1 MTVLNIQSP
10 AFLGYGVIIWQ
21 VFIRMLGYYG
31 AKAVGSIVKKLCK
44 TQVTDG
50 TATSSLNNLQSSC
63 NTQCVGWS
71 GTLSYNNRTNSC
83 KTQVSGAA
91 ATLPLSLCDREQLL
105 TSERVIRDSGEG
117 FIGCQEVRKARGQA
131 GLEVKKLRRYDG
143 RLFTVKSLSFYPP
156 TLLSSDN
163 PLPQSLPQ
171 WREAEKSTSRFT
183 LHTSLKKQVAFTL
196 AEVLITLGIIGVVAA
211 LTMPSLIANHTKSV
225 VEARLEKFYSSMNQ
239 AIRMAELDYGPR
251 ETWFEDNTDLAL
263 KEAWIKKYIIPYMNV
278 VKTDTIRVVSENYF
292 TVYFSDGSAAAMATS
307 NGRDWFFFPG
317 NPERCVSSSPTRHY
331 KDFVGRCA
339 FAFFY
344 NPVPKSTGD
353 GFVQWNFEPY
363 MASWDGKEN
372 SLKNHST
379 YGCNENS
386 SWSAFCTRWIQY
398 NGWKIPKDYPFRVK
412 YR

>member
-1 MTVLNIQSP
+1 MTVLNIQSLV
-10 AFLGYGVIIWQ
+10 FL
-21 VFIRMLGYYG
+21 
-31 AKAVGSIVKKLCK
+31 
-44 TQVTDG
+44 
-50 TATSSLNNLQSSC
+50 
-63 NTQCVGWS
+63 
-71 GTLSYNNRTNSC
+71 
-83 KTQVSGAA
+83 
-91 ATLPLSLCDREQLL
+91 
-105 TSERVIRDSGEG
+105 GEG

-131 GLEVKKLRRYDG
+131 GLEDRKVRRYED

-211 LTMPSLIANHTKSV
+211 LTMPSLIANHTRSV
-225 VEARLEKFYSSMNQ
+225 VEARLEKFYSSINQ

-251 ETWFEDNTDLAL
+251 ETWFEDNNDPAL
-263 KEAWIKKYIIPYMNV
+263 QEAWIKKYIIPYMNV
-278 VKTDTIRVVSENYF
+278 VKTDTIRMGSENYF

-339 FAFFY
+339 FAFYY
-344 NPVPKSTGD
+344 NPVPKSSGD
-353 GFVQWNFEPY
+353 GFAQWNFEPY
-363 MASWDGKEN
+363 MVSWDGKEN

-386 SWSAFCTRWIQY
+386 RWPAFCTRWIQY

-412 YR
+412 Y

>member
-1 MTVLNIQSP
+1 MLQKHKIAHLLRNLGFVLKRSRNKCAMTVLNIQSLV
-10 AFLGYGVIIWQ
+10 FFGDGVIIWQ

-44 TQVTDG
+44 TQV
-50 TATSSLNNLQSSC
+50 A
-63 NTQCVGWS
+63 
-71 GTLSYNNRTNSC
+71 
-83 KTQVSGAA
+83 GAA
-91 ATLPLSLCDREQLL
+91 ATLHQRKEGIDLLIPSLEGRG
-105 TSERVIRDSGEG
+105 SEGVGEN
-117 FIGCQEVRKARGQA
+117 Q
-131 GLEVKKLRRYDG
+131 
-143 RLFTVKSLSFYPP
+143 
-156 TLLSSDN
+156 
-163 PLPQSLPQ
+163 PLPQPSRLGKGAKPTYSQ
-171 WREAEKSTSRFT
+171 NMISTLTLSRKRRGQSTSRFT

-278 VKTDTIRVVSENYF
+278 VKTDTIRVGGADFF
-292 TVYFSDGSAAAMATS
+292 TIYFSDGSAVSIVNS
-307 NGRDWFFFPG
+307 NGRDWHFFPG
-317 NPERCVSSSPTRHY
+317 DPERCVSSSPSRHY
-331 KDFVGRCA
+331 KDYIGRCA
-339 FAFFY
+339 FAFYY

-379 YGCNENS
+379 FGCNENS
-386 SWSAFCTRWIQY
+386 SWPAFCTRWIQY

>member
-1 MTVLNIQSP
+1 MLQKHKIAHLLRNLEFVLKRSRNKCAMTVLNIQSP

-44 TQVTDG
+44 TQV
-50 TATSSLNNLQSSC
+50 A
-63 NTQCVGWS
+63 
-71 GTLSYNNRTNSC
+71 
-83 KTQVSGAA
+83 GAA

-211 LTMPSLIANHTKSV
+211 LTMPSLIANHTRSV
-225 VEARLEKFYSSMNQ
+225 VEARLEKFYSSINQ

-251 ETWFEDNTDLAL
+251 ETWFEDNNDPAL
-263 KEAWIKKYIIPYMNV
+263 QEAWIKKYIIPYMNV
-278 VKTDTIRVVSENYF
+278 VKTDAIRVRGADFF
-292 TVYFSDGSAAAMATS
+292 TIYFSDGSAVSIVDS
-307 NGRDWFFFPG
+307 NGRDWHFFPG
-317 NPERCVSSSPTRHY
+317 DPERCVSSSPSRHY
-331 KDFVGRCA
+331 KDYIGRCA
-339 FAFFY
+339 FAFYY
-344 NPVPKSTGD
+344 NPVPKSSGD
-353 GFVQWNFEPY
+353 GFAQWNFEPY

-386 SWSAFCTRWIQY
+386 RWPAFCTRWIQY

-412 YR
+412 Y

>member
-1 MTVLNIQSP
+1 MTVLNIQSLV
-10 AFLGYGVIIWQ
+10 FFGDGVIIWQ
-21 VFIRMLGYYG
+21 FFIRMLGYYG

-50 TATSSLNNLQSSC
+50 T
-63 NTQCVGWS
+63 
-71 GTLSYNNRTNSC
+71 
-83 KTQVSGAA
+83 

-171 WREAEKSTSRFT
+171 GREAEKSTSRFT

-251 ETWFEDNTDLAL
+251 ETWFEDNNDPAL
-263 KEAWIKKYIIPYMNV
+263 QEAWIKKYIVPYMNV
-278 VKTDTIRVVSENYF
+278 VKTDTIRMGSENYF

-307 NGRDWFFFPG
+307 NGRDWFFPG
-317 NPERCVSSSPTRHY
+317 SPEKCISLSAHRSYAYIT
-331 KDFVGRCA
+331 GRCT
-339 FAFFY
+339 FAFYY
-344 NPVPKSTGD
+344 NPKLKSD
-353 GFVQWNFEPY
+353 GSFYQWNFEPY
-363 MASWDGKEN
+363 MSGWDGTED
-372 SLKNHST
+372 SLKNHPN
-379 YGCNENS
+379 YGCYNENV
-386 SWSAFCTRWIQY
+386 WHAYCTRLIQY

-412 YR
+412 Y